1 MKICPYCAH
10 KNREG
15 FLYCEDCGQQLDDDS
30 AHATSPTRQLEF
42 SAQEFAARSTWGTA
56 RFDHNSFMV
65 IHIRDAVEPITI
77 RPKKELVIGRG
88 DTNSQQQPDLD
99 LTPFGALEKGVSRI
113 HAVINRQDD
122 TLTLVDAGSANGTHL
137 NGQRLIPQQP
147 RVLRDGD
154 EIRFGKLVAHI
165 YFKSES
171 ANSL

>member
-1 MKICPYCAH
+1 
-10 KNREG
+10 
-15 FLYCEDCGQQLDDDS
+15 
-30 AHATSPTRQLEF
+30 
-42 SAQEFAARSTWGTA
+42 
-56 RFDHNSFMV
+56 MV

-99 LTPFGALEKGVSRI
+99 LTPFGAREKGVSRI

-137 NGQRLIPQQP
+137 NGQRLTPQQP

-171 ANSL
+171 AIS